1 MKAKMEK
8 TINKDLRDRVER
20 QLEWQPDVTSTDI
33 GVSAEDGVITLTG
46 TVRSYTEKMA
56 AEKAAH
62 KTYGVKA
69 VANDIIVHPFMQ
81 VTDADI
87 AATARKTLELQ
98 SNIPDERIKLTVKGG
113 YIYLSGS
120 VDWMYQKEAAEK
132 AVSHLYGAKGVVNN
146 LEIKTC
152 VSGTDVQERIE
163 AAFKRSAEVDA
174 RRITI
179 TANGSTVSLW
189 GNVRTW
195 TGNVGMEEQR
205 RPRLRGDRLTKSHS
219 YHSVILSWGAIGIGQ
234 MFIGLL
240 PATRRIRGSMRK
252 RIQDVIAAERETE
265 LDLLLICG
273 AVAAMLYVVGDILS
287 AIRYTGYSYSD
298 QTVNGCCDRTI
309 WFGAG
314 MFGKAWRLYSIATM
328 VVLILF
334 GAIAGSAGP
343 RISAGLATPW
353 VGLMERVNIYG
364 YMLWLANLSALVLY
378 ERVCARS
385 ATAAK
390 RLIMKRTA
398 AA

>member
-120 VDWMYQKEAAEK
+120 VDWMYQKAAAEK

-195 TGNVGMEEQR
+195 TE
-205 RPRLRGDRLTKSHS
+205 
-219 YHSVILSWGAIGIGQ
+219 
-234 MFIGLL
+234 
-240 PATRRIRGSMRK
+240 K
-252 RIQDVIAAERETE
+252 REAER
-265 LDLLLICG
+265 
-273 AVAAMLYVVGDILS
+273 AA
-287 AIRYTGYSYSD
+287 
-298 QTVNGCCDRTI
+298 
-309 WFGAG
+309 W
-314 MFGKAWRLYSIATM
+314 
-328 VVLILF
+328 
-334 GAIAGSAGP
+334 
-343 RISAGLATPW
+343 
-353 VGLMERVNIYG
+353 
-364 YMLWLANLSALVLY
+364 
-378 ERVCARS
+378 
-385 ATAAK
+385 
-390 RLIMKRTA
+390 A
-398 AA
+398 AAGVTDVLNQIHIIP